1 MGTGHAEALAAAA
14 QQQHLSRRR
23 HRSEAS
29 LFPAFQRRSS
39 LEASWPSPLT
49 FDPIQRHM

>member
-1 MGTGHAEALAAAA
+1 METGCAEALAAAA
-14 QQQHLSRRR
+14 RQQHSSLRW
-23 HRSEAS
+23 HQSEAS

-49 FDPIQRHM
+49 FDPIQGHM